1 MGGLRKSWG
10 CCKSNGKD
18 GAKTLF
24 FFIFF
29 LLFVETK
36 TRVSIAT
43 ITMAT
48 EQFDADSNVTLIN
61 SFSVL
66 VNSLNNHANDLR
78 DVSQLKSS
86 PDGVNQEELV
96 ALEQRIR
103 LMEHTFKAVR
113 RHLDDE
119 ADAIAGVKN
128 LQNVVHE
135 HTEQIQKI
143 CSHLPS
149 HLPQQVFGAHNSVPQ
164 NTSKPKQQRNP
175 KPVEKSKEND
185 ATYTEVESTNETEA
199 HRSAAQ
205 PKTGRKKARKSVTKC
220 TDRIPRL
227 RYLTVDEFSAVPS
240 YIRGRLSLTKVRYF
254 CVVSGNNFVNAALR
268 AENKLV
274 HFSLWHLTLFGASVG
289 YRLIPL

>member
-1 MGGLRKSWG
+1 
-10 CCKSNGKD
+10 
-18 GAKTLF
+18 
-24 FFIFF
+24 
-29 LLFVETK
+29 
-36 TRVSIAT
+36 
-43 ITMAT
+43 MAT

-103 LMEHTFKAVR
+103 VMEHTFKAVR
-113 RHLDDE
+113 RHLNDE
-119 ADAIAGVKN
+119 ADAIAEVKN

-143 CSHLPS
+143 CSHLPE
-149 HLPQQVFGAHNSVPQ
+149 HLPQQIFGAHNAVPQ
-164 NTSKPKQQRNP
+164 NVSKPKQQQRAS
-175 KPVEKSKEND
+175 KPVEKAKEND
-185 ATYTEVESTNETEA
+185 ATFNEGVESTNEP
-199 HRSAAQ
+199 AAQ
-205 PKTGRKKARKSVTKC
+205 PKTGRKKARKPVTKC

-240 YIRGRLSLTKVRYF
+240 YIRGRLSLTKVRF
-254 CVVSGNNFVNAALR
+254 F
-268 AENKLV
+268 
-274 HFSLWHLTLFGASVG
+274 F
-289 YRLIPL
+289 